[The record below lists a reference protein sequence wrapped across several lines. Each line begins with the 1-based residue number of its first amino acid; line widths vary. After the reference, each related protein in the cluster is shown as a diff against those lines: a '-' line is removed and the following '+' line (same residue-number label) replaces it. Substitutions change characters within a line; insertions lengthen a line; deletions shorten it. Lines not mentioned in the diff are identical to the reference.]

1 MWADDLDI
9 RSKTLLRVGSPQLT
23 IANVL
28 EVLRFAESA
37 VDEGA
42 CGAVIVQGTDTLE
55 EVAYLLDLLWS
66 RQEPLVVTGAMRAS
80 DDAGAEGMGNLLAAV
95 RVASDERMRGMGVL
109 AVLNDEAHMASL
121 VTKVDANALAAFRS
135 PSWGPVAKFVEGR
148 VVSAYRPVSRMSTLP
163 VPDGAEPRI
172 PIIMAALDDDAELLR
187 AAIARRPRGIVLS
200 AMGSGHVPVPMADAA
215 EEAVRAG
222 IPVVFA
228 SRTGGGTTT
237 RNSYGYPGAEV
248 DLLNRG
254 LIGAVGWTRRRRYR
268 RRPLQRERGFRPPA
282 HLGRWGCAKTCS
294 PSQILTVCF
303 STRDEP
309 PSSPAN
315 SHEGKA
321 AARPS
326 TARPRRSQARSAPM
340 SLASRGLIGAS

>member
-1 MWADDLDI
+1 MTRIVAIGTTGGTISMASSAVDGPAIPAVDGEDLAAPLAMWADDLDI

-66 RQEPLVVTGAMRAS
+66 RDEPLVVTGAMRAS

-135 PSWGPVAKFVEGR
+135 ASWGPVAKFVEGR
-148 VVSAYRPVSRMSTLP
+148 VVSAYRPLSRMSTLP

-172 PIIMAALDDDAELLR
+172 PIIMAALDDDGELLR
-187 AAIARRPRGIVLS
+187 AAIATRPRGIVLS

-222 IPVVFA
+222 IPLVFA

-237 RNSYGYPGAEV
+237 RNSYGYPGSEV

-254 LIGAVGWTRRRRYR
+254 LIGAGWLDARKSRLLLHVLLAAGMDAEGVAREFHRR
-268 RRPLQRERGFRPPA
+268 
-282 HLGRWGCAKTCS
+282 
-294 PSQILTVCF
+294 
-303 STRDEP
+303 
-309 PSSPAN
+309 
-315 SHEGKA
+315 
-321 AARPS
+321 
-326 TARPRRSQARSAPM
+326 
-340 SLASRGLIGAS
+340 GAW

>member
-1 MWADDLDI
+1 MTRIVAIGTTGGTISMASSAADGPAIPAVDGEDLAAPLAMWADDLDI

-66 RQEPLVVTGAMRAS
+66 RDEPLVVTGAMRAS

-135 PSWGPVAKFVEGR
+135 ASWGPVAKFVEGR
-148 VVSAYRPVSRMSTLP
+148 VVSAYRPLSRMSTLP

-172 PIIMAALDDDAELLR
+172 PIIMAALDDDGELLR
-187 AAIARRPRGIVLS
+187 AAIAGRPRGIVLS

-237 RNSYGYPGAEV
+237 RNSYGYPGSEV

-254 LIGAVGWTRRRRYR
+254 LIGAGWLDARKSRLLLHVLLAAGMDAAGVAREFHRR
-268 RRPLQRERGFRPPA
+268 
-282 HLGRWGCAKTCS
+282 
-294 PSQILTVCF
+294 
-303 STRDEP
+303 
-309 PSSPAN
+309 
-315 SHEGKA
+315 
-321 AARPS
+321 
-326 TARPRRSQARSAPM
+326 
-340 SLASRGLIGAS
+340 GAW

>member
-1 MWADDLDI
+1 MTRIVAIGTTGGTISMASSAADGPAIPAVDGEDLAAPLAMWADDLDI

-28 EVLRFAESA
+28 EVLRFAESV

-66 RQEPLVVTGAMRAS
+66 RDEPLVVTGAMRAS

-135 PSWGPVAKFVEGR
+135 ASWGPVAKFVEGR
-148 VVSAYRPVSRMSTLP
+148 VVSAYRPLSRMSTLP

-172 PIIMAALDDDAELLR
+172 PIIMAALDDDGELLR
-187 AAIARRPRGIVLS
+187 AAIATRPRGIVLS

-237 RNSYGYPGAEV
+237 RNSYGYPGSEV

-254 LIGAVGWTRRRRYR
+254 LIGAGWLDARKSRLLLHVLLAAGMDAEGVAREFHRR
-268 RRPLQRERGFRPPA
+268 
-282 HLGRWGCAKTCS
+282 
-294 PSQILTVCF
+294 
-303 STRDEP
+303 
-309 PSSPAN
+309 
-315 SHEGKA
+315 
-321 AARPS
+321 
-326 TARPRRSQARSAPM
+326 
-340 SLASRGLIGAS
+340 GAW

>member
-1 MWADDLDI
+1 MTRIVAIGTTGGTISMASSAADGPAIPAVDGEDLAAPLAMWADDLDI

-28 EVLRFAESA
+28 EVLHFAESA

-66 RQEPLVVTGAMRAS
+66 RDEPLVVTGAMRAS

-135 PSWGPVAKFVEGR
+135 ASWGPVAKFVEGR
-148 VVSAYRPVSRMSTLP
+148 VVSAYRPLSRMSTLP

-172 PIIMAALDDDAELLR
+172 PIIMAALDDDGELLR
-187 AAIARRPRGIVLS
+187 AAIATQPRGIVLS

-222 IPVVFA
+222 IPLVFA

-237 RNSYGYPGAEV
+237 RNSYGYPGSEV

-254 LIGAVGWTRRRRYR
+254 LIGAGWLDARKSRLLLHVLLAAGMDAEGVAREFHRR
-268 RRPLQRERGFRPPA
+268 
-282 HLGRWGCAKTCS
+282 
-294 PSQILTVCF
+294 
-303 STRDEP
+303 
-309 PSSPAN
+309 
-315 SHEGKA
+315 
-321 AARPS
+321 
-326 TARPRRSQARSAPM
+326 
-340 SLASRGLIGAS
+340 GAW

>member
-1 MWADDLDI
+1 MTRIVAIGTTGGTISMASSAADGPVIPAVDGEDLAASLAMWADDLDI

-28 EVLRFAESA
+28 EVLRFAGSA

-95 RVASDERMRGMGVL
+95 RVASDERMHGMGVL

-172 PIIMAALDDDAELLR
+172 PIIMAALDDDGELLR
-187 AAIARRPRGIVLS
+187 AAIATRPRGIVLS

-237 RNSYGYPGAEV
+237 RNSYGYPGSEV

-254 LIGAVGWTRRRRYR
+254 LIGAGWLDARKSR
-268 RRPLQRERGFRPPA
+268 LLLHVLLAAGMDAEGVAREF
-282 HLGRWGCAKTCS
+282 H
-294 PSQILTVCF
+294 
-303 STRDEP
+303 
-309 PSSPAN
+309 
-315 SHEGKA
+315 
-321 AARPS
+321 
-326 TARPRRSQARSAPM
+326 
-340 SLASRGLIGAS
+340 SRGAW

>member
-1 MWADDLDI
+1 MTRIVAIGTTGGTISMASSAADGPAIPAVDGEDLAAPLAMWADDLDI

-66 RQEPLVVTGAMRAS
+66 RDEPLVVTGAMRAS

-135 PSWGPVAKFVEGR
+135 ASWGPVAKFVEGR
-148 VVSAYRPVSRMSTLP
+148 VVSAYRPLSRMSTLP

-172 PIIMAALDDDAELLR
+172 PIIMAALDDDGELLR
-187 AAIARRPRGIVLS
+187 AAIATRPRGIVLS

-222 IPVVFA
+222 IPLVFA

-237 RNSYGYPGAEV
+237 RNSYGYPGSEV

-254 LIGAVGWTRRRRYR
+254 LIGAGWLDARKSRLLLHVLLAAGMDAEGVAREFHRR
-268 RRPLQRERGFRPPA
+268 
-282 HLGRWGCAKTCS
+282 
-294 PSQILTVCF
+294 
-303 STRDEP
+303 
-309 PSSPAN
+309 
-315 SHEGKA
+315 
-321 AARPS
+321 
-326 TARPRRSQARSAPM
+326 
-340 SLASRGLIGAS
+340 GAW